1 MQSTPRAYAKAL
13 YEVTEQ
19 VSKQEAGAIVDRFL
33 SELKAA
39 NVLAQTDAIIKEF
52 ERLSDEAD
60 GVIRATIT
68 SAQPLSK
75 KLLSEAAEFVL
86 KRTKGAS
93 VVWNEIIDESVL
105 GGTIISYGD
114 FIIDMSLA
122 SRISELASSIK
133 E

>member
-13 YEVTEQ
+13 YEATED
-19 VSKQEAGAIVDRFL
+19 VSKQEAGVIVDRFL
-33 SELKAA
+33 TELKAA
-39 NVLAQTDAIIKEF
+39 NALSQSAAIITEF
-52 ERLSDEAD
+52 ERLSDEVE

-75 KLLSEAAEFVL
+75 KVLAEAADFVL
-86 KRTKGAS
+86 KRTKGNS
-93 VVWNEIIDESVL
+93 VVWNEVIDDTIL
-105 GGTIISYGD
+105 GGAVISYGD

-122 SRISELASSIK
+122 SRISGLASSIK